1 MQPSRPT
8 RHAPPSPRQDSAVG
22 DVGWFVSAL
31 VVLALVAVFV
41 PPMAY
46 FMAQAGLLEKT
57 IAISTLVAVLAT
69 HVVKTIGR

>member
-8 RHAPPSPRQDSAVG
+8 RHAPHSPRHDSAVG